1 MAKIENKIAYPLV
14 KPQPN
19 DYVVLTDVSDNNE
32 TKTCLVGDIM
42 GFYPF
47 EIFSTTLSA
56 DQVKNAEGNPVIL
69 LPAPGP
75 GRMIIP
81 EFFEGVFSVVSDNTA
96 PVQFNC
102 AGDGLIVSGNNTPSQ
117 VLCYGLPEANLN
129 QVLNFPQNSIFG
141 SNATTYDQDMGGLV
155 NSNIIFTFAF
165 NEGPTVG
172 NGSLKINFRYRTV
185 SGFTL

>member
-42 GFYPF
+42 GFYPY

-69 LPAPGP
+69 ISAKGP
-75 GRMIIP
+75 GTMIVP
-81 EFFEGVFSVVSDNTA
+81 EYFEAVFSVVSDNTA

-102 AGDGLIVSGNNTPSQ
+102 AGDGLIVSGNNSPTQ
-117 VLCYGLPEANLN
+117 VLCYGLPEDQLN
-129 QVLNFPQNSIFG
+129 QNPNFPQNNIFG
-141 SNATTYDQDMGGLV
+141 SNATTYDQNMGGLV
-155 NSNIIFTFAF
+155 NSNIVFTFAF
-165 NEGPTVG
+165 NEGPTAG
-172 NGSLKINFRYRTV
+172 NGSLKINFRYRTLT
-185 SGFTL
+185 GFTL

>member
-102 AGDGLIVSGNNTPSQ
+102 GGDGLIVSGNNTPTQ

-129 QVLNFPQNSIFG
+129 QVSNFPQNSIFG